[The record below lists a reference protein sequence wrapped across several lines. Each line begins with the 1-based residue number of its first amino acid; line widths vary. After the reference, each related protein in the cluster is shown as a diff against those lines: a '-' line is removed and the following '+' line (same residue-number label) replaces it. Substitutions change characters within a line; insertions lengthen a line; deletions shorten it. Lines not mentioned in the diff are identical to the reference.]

1 VTLPFGTSEPD
12 APADRVWDG
21 LDEAWRESFRQG
33 WEAVRNG
40 NIGVGA
46 CASTL
51 HGEIVHAARNRVN
64 DQDGPHG
71 EVFGSSLAHA
81 EMNVLARLGF
91 RRYRD
96 LVLTTTLQPCL
107 QCAGAIRL
115 ARIGTVRIAGHD
127 AYWDG
132 YHEFDKLNE
141 REGHRRRR
149 LERTGPRGDELGV
162 FGLLMS
168 RFRLGNPRLVDGFD
182 GTLRGLGEGP
192 VLDLAYELEDSGE
205 LGRLLALNVDQALA
219 VLWPRLRELTT
230 RANARLPAGEAGRS
244 RTRTASSA
252 AGQPRRRR

>member
-1 VTLPFGTSEPD
+1 MDVTRVSSDNGPVAPPFDISEPNVT
-12 APADRVWDG
+12 ADRVWDG

-33 WEAVRNG
+33 WEAVRSG

-51 HGEIVHAARNRVN
+51 DGEIVHAARNRVN

-71 EVFGSSLAHA
+71 EIFGSSLAHA

-132 YHEFDKLNE
+132 YHEFAKLNE
-141 REGHRRRR
+141 REARR
-149 LERTGPRGDELGV
+149 DK
-162 FGLLMS
+162 
-168 RFRLGNPRLVDGFD
+168 
-182 GTLRGLGEGP
+182 GTE
-192 VLDLAYELEDSGE
+192 
-205 LGRLLALNVDQALA
+205 A
-219 VLWPRLRELTT
+219 V
-230 RANARLPAGEAGRS
+230 RA
-244 RTRTASSA
+244 
-252 AGQPRRRR
+252 PRRRTRGLRTADVPLPPG